1 MVEDVL
7 DEEEEDDDDDEGAGR
22 DILMDDIEEWGWFGK
37 PFASAKFCG
46 SVGGV
51 SIRSEAFL

>member
-7 DEEEEDDDDDEGAGR
+7 DDDEMGASR
-22 DILMDDIEEWGWFGK
+22 DVMEDEEEWGWFKK
-37 PFASAKFCG
+37 PFGSATFSG

>member
-7 DEEEEDDDDDEGAGR
+7 DEDNDEGAGR
-22 DILMDDIEEWGWFGK
+22 DILMDDIEEWGWFRAPFGK
-37 PFASAKFCG
+37 ASFCG

>member
-7 DEEEEDDDDDEGAGR
+7 DEDVVEGAGR
-22 DILMDDIEEWGWFGK
+22 DVGTNEDEEEWGWFRK
-37 PFASAKFCG
+37 PFGHASFSG
-46 SVGGV
+46 SVGCV

>member
-7 DEEEEDDDDDEGAGR
+7 DEEDHDDEGAGR
-22 DILMDDIEEWGWFGK
+22 DVLMDDTEEWGWFRK
-37 PFASAKFCG
+37 PFARASFCG